1 MQKNMS
7 VKILAIADLHL
18 GRTAS
23 VPNISNP
30 PSAAETLDEI
40 VRFAMD
46 NAVDVLTLSGDIV
59 DNYNR
64 YWEAV
69 SPLQNAITQLQQAGI
84 YVIMVAGNHDFDVLN
99 EVIKNSRSKM
109 LFLLGK
115 NAKWESI
122 QLNINGQDI
131 QFVGWSF
138 NSRYTIHDP
147 LRDFD
152 PQQISKNIPTVGLLH
167 CEADTPESQY
177 APVNSDTLSGSG
189 VDVWILGHIHKAS
202 QLKKSNPLIF
212 YPGSPLAMNAGE
224 QGIHGASL
232 VIIDDSGQINYES
245 YPFSAVRYENIKISI
260 KPELNQDEFRSLV
273 LNVLEETSPKLID
286 DSNNLQFLIYDLQ
299 LSGEHD
305 NPVEIA
311 NWAQELTDIRHRIP
325 EYPNTQILIRKYEIS
340 VNPALTALENLAK
353 ESSPAGKL
361 ADSIICLQNGDE
373 NPFINKLRQSW
384 HEKQNALSKHNTFRE
399 LNHFD
404 TTKADEADRY
414 ILQECR
420 YLLTELLAQQENE

>member
-1 MQKNMS
+1 MS

-30 PSAAETLDEI
+30 PSAAETLDKI
-40 VRFAMD
+40 VRFALD

-69 SPLQNAITQLQQAGI
+69 SPLQNAITQLEHAGI
-84 YVIMVAGNHDFDVLN
+84 YVCMVAGNHDYDVLN
-99 EVIKNSRSKM
+99 EVIKNSRSKT

-122 QLNINGQDI
+122 QLNINKQDI

-138 NSRYTIHDP
+138 NNRYIIHDP

-152 PQQISKNIPTVGLLH
+152 TLQISKNIPTVGLLH
-167 CEADTPESQY
+167 CETDTPDSQY
-177 APVNSDTLSGSG
+177 APVNSNMLSGSG
-189 VDVWILGHIHKAS
+189 VDVWILGHIHKTS
-202 QLKKSNPLIF
+202 RLKKSNPLIF

-224 QGIHGASL
+224 QGLHGASL
-232 VIIDDSGQINYES
+232 VIIDDGGQINYER
-245 YPFSAVRYENIKISI
+245 YPFSDVRYENIQITI
-260 KPELNQDEFRSLV
+260 KPALNQDEFRSLV
-273 LNVLEETSPKLID
+273 FNVLEETSPKFINE
-286 DSNNLQFLIYDLQ
+286 SNNPQFLIYDLQ
-299 LSGEHD
+299 LIGEHN

-311 NWAQELTDIRHRIP
+311 NWAQELISIQHVIP
-325 EYPNTQILIRKYEIS
+325 EFPNTHILIRKHEIS
-340 VNPALTALENLAK
+340 VNPALTALETLAK

-361 ADSIICLQNGDE
+361 AESIICLQNGED
-373 NPFINKLRQSW
+373 NPFIDKLRQSW
-384 HEKQNALSKHNTFRE
+384 REKQNALSKHNTFRE
-399 LNHFD
+399 MNHFEL
-404 TTKADEADRY
+404 TELDEADRF

-420 YLLTELLAQQENE
+420 YLLTELLAQQENY

>member
-1 MQKNMS
+1 MS